1 MCTPSHLRTRRGFT
15 LIELLVVIAIIAIL
29 IGLLLPAVQKVREAA
44 ARTTCTNNLKQM
56 TLATHNYQ
64 DTSGKLPMAN
74 YRASNRQNANGGMNI
89 LVAILPFI
97 EQDAAYKT
105 MAANVGGGSTWD
117 AGGFSTPSGTF
128 PTLVMKPFQCP
139 SDPTMQSGFAA
150 NQVNAWAGS
159 SYAANFQVF
168 GLASVNSQFGGTDWG
183 PKYNVGNIPDGS
195 SNTVFMVE
203 KYAACQ
209 ASNGGG
215 NLWTWP
221 GGDWGPDWCPTFA
234 NSPWGRN
241 WNQLPQFQPNPY
253 NTVCDASRPSTGH
266 SGTCIVGMGDGSI
279 RGVTSSLSLNTWQLA
294 INPAD
299 GLPLPSDWQ

>member
-1 MCTPSHLRTRRGFT
+1 MRSVLHTRTRRGFT

-44 ARTTCTNNLKQM
+44 ARTTCINNVKQI
-56 TLATHNYQ
+56 TLATHNFQ
-64 DTSGKLPMAN
+64 DTSGKLPAAN
-74 YRASNRQNANGGMNI
+74 LRSSNRQNANGGMNI

-97 EQDAAYKT
+97 EQDPPYKT
-105 MAANVGGGSTWD
+105 MQANVGGGSTWD
-117 AGGFSTPSGTF
+117 AGGFAGTPSGTLR
-128 PTLVMKPFQCP
+128 TVVMKPYQCP

-150 NQVNAWAGS
+150 NQVNNWAGS
-159 SYAANFQVF
+159 SYAFNFQVF
-168 GLASVNSQFGGTDWG
+168 GLTNVNSQFGGNDWTA
-183 PKYNVGNIPDGS
+183 KYNVGNIPDGS
-195 SNTVFMVE
+195 SNTVFTVE

-241 WNQLPQFQPNPY
+241 WNGLPQFQPNPY
-253 NTVCDASRPSTGH
+253 NTVCD
-266 SGTCIVGMGDGSI
+266 VGMGDGSI
-279 RGVTSSLSLNTWQLA
+279 RTVNASLTQVTWQRA
-294 INPAD
+294 ITPDD
-299 GLPLPSDWQ
+299 GIPLGSDWNP